1 MPEPQMR
8 DQGEWLLGL
17 WERGLGHRGWAQGDA
32 LLAATDARTPRTLGE
47 RTVTLLRLHEA
58 MFGAGAD
65 LVSQCPSCEMA
76 VQFTVNCADLLE
88 QIPETTTETAHR
100 IDVREYAIE
109 FRLPSG
115 ADVAA
120 TSKEVG
126 DEDFARRMLERCVIA
141 CTRDGEQIGLHDLP
155 IEALDAVSRRMEAL
169 DPGAT
174 VSFAVDCPDCMAH
187 WDAPLDVG
195 QLVWQKVQTSAE
207 RLLLD
212 VDVLARA
219 YGWTERE
226 VLSLT
231 PARRAAYLQIV
242 TA

>member
-1 MPEPQMR
+1 MPEHQMCDR
-8 DQGEWLLGL
+8 DERLLAL

-32 LLAATDARTPRTLGE
+32 LLAGIDARALRTLGE
-47 RTVTLLRLHEA
+47 RTVTLLRLHET
-58 MFGAGAD
+58 MFGGGAD
-65 LVSQCPSCEMA
+65 LVSHCPSCEAA
-76 VQFTVNCADLLE
+76 VQFTVNCAAVLE
-88 QIPETTTETAHR
+88 QIPETTTNTVHR
-100 IDVREYAIE
+100 IDAGAYAIE
-109 FRLPSG
+109 FRLPVS
-115 ADVAA
+115 ADVVAA
-120 TSKEVG
+120 SRESS
-126 DEDFARRMLERCVIA
+126 DEGFARGMLERCVTGCA
-141 CTRDGEQIGLHDLP
+141 RDGEP
-155 IEALDAVSRRMEAL
+155 IALRDVPDDALDAVSRRMEAL

-174 VSFAVDCPDCMAH
+174 VSFAVDCPDCAAH

-195 QLVWQKVQTSAE
+195 QLVWQKVQASAE